1 MGTYSVEVTDSA
13 VSDLREI
20 YDYIKLHLFE
30 PDTAT
35 RQRERI
41 RGAILGL
48 SSMPKRHSLIS
59 DGYLREQGI
68 RFCPVDNYLIFYVV
82 SEIERKV
89 IVLRVL
95 YSRRDWQVILSEDCS
110 AL

>member
-1 MGTYSVEVTDSA
+1 MGTYSVEMTDSA

-20 YDYIKLHLFE
+20 YDYIKRHLFE
-30 PDTAT
+30 PDTAA

-41 RGAILGL
+41 KAAILGL
-48 SSMPKRHSLIS
+48 SFMPQRHSLVS
-59 DGYLREQGI
+59 DGYLREQGV

-82 SEIERKV
+82 SDIERKV

-95 YSRRDWQVILSEDCS
+95 YSRRDWQIILSESSS
-110 AL
+110 AS